1 MRRARAF
8 AALRR
13 VYFRPE
19 CRTCL
24 VCGAPLAY
32 SHPVW
37 RKHIIG
43 LSEVL
48 WVGSLGY
55 RCRTAA
61 CGRRVY
67 RSAEAE
73 GLSLKGATYGMDV
86 LVTVGRLRTVEH
98 CTRTEIHAEL
108 GQRGVIISARH
119 VQGLYEAYFAL
130 LGCTAGQQVEAV
142 RRQIEQNGGL
152 VLSLDGI
159 QPERGNDALWVVR
172 EVLTGVV
179 LTAATV
185 TSASAK
191 RLQEL
196 LHPVMALGF
205 PVLGVISDGQ
215 HSIRLA
221 VQAELPTVPH
231 QCCQFHYL
239 RDVALPFS
247 NADRKL
253 RTDVRKQIRGILAVE
268 EKVAGQDDPEAEVV
282 RGYCTAIRS
291 VLLDDGLPP
300 LEPGGLRAYEN
311 LERIYASLQRC
322 LAIRP
327 APPIMTLTHIAT
339 RHHTY
344 GAEYATLK
352 QQHAWLLGL
361 TRVIDPEKYPGV
373 APHDAV
379 AQAKENMCSLV
390 ATVAQAAVTQ
400 PEHELFAES
409 LRKYTRGFG
418 DTLFT
423 CFLHPEIPRT
433 NNDLE
438 RFLRHAKS
446 AHRRTTGRASWDS
459 YIMRYGELAVYAV
472 DLPSDVLIKWFSQ
485 VPTDRYRQERKRW
498 IASQEPRRQRRRYRK
513 APEAFLNRL
522 EQLWQISAPSKPP

>member
-1 MRRARAF
+1 MF
-8 AALRR
+8 AVPRR

-24 VCGAPLAY
+24 VCGAPLVY

-48 WVGSLGY
+48 WAGSLGY
-55 RCRTAA
+55 RCRSAA
-61 CGRRVY
+61 CDRRVY
-67 RSAEAE
+67 RSAVAE
-73 GLSLKGATYGMDV
+73 GLSLKGSTYGMDV
-86 LVTVGRLRTVEH
+86 LVTVGRLRTVDH
-98 CTRTEIHAEL
+98 CTRAEIHAEL

-119 VQGLYEAYFAL
+119 VQGLYEAYYAL

-185 TSASAK
+185 ISASAT

-196 LHPVMALGF
+196 LQPVVALGF

-221 VQAELPTVPH
+221 VQAELPAVPH

-247 NADRKL
+247 NDDRKL

-268 EKVAGQDDPEAEVV
+268 DRVAERNDPEAEVV

-300 LEPGGLRAYEN
+300 LAPGGIRAYEN

-322 LAIRP
+322 FAVRP
-327 APPIMTLTHIAT
+327 VPMMRTLTHIAT
-339 RHHTY
+339 RHQIY
-344 GAEYATLK
+344 GADYATLK
-352 QQHAWLLGL
+352 QQHTWLLDL
-361 TRVIDPEKYPGV
+361 ARVIDPEQYASV
-373 APHDAV
+373 LPHDAAVQAKMGVRTLMAAV
-379 AQAKENMCSLV
+379 AQAAM
-390 ATVAQAAVTQ
+390 TQ
-400 PEHELFAES
+400 PAHELFAES
-409 LRKYTRGFG
+409 FQKYTRGFG

-446 AHRRTTGRASWDS
+446 AHRRTTGRKSWDG
-459 YIMRYGELAVYAV
+459 YIMRYGALAVYAV
-472 DLPSDVLIKWFSQ
+472 DLPPDVLREWFAH
-485 VPTDRYRQERKRW
+485 VPTDQYRIEMKRW
-498 IASQEPRRQRRRYRK
+498 AASQEPRRQRARYRK
-513 APEAFLNRL
+513 APEVFLTRL
-522 EQLWQISAPSKPP
+522 EQLWQTSAPNKPT

>member
-1 MRRARAF
+1 MF
-8 AALRR
+8 ATPRR

-43 LSEVL
+43 LSEVR

-55 RCRTAA
+55 RCRTPT
-61 CGRRVY
+61 CDRRVY

-73 GLSLKGATYGMDV
+73 GLSLKGSTYGMDV
-86 LVTVGRLRTVEH
+86 LVTVGRLRTVDH
-98 CTRTEIHAEL
+98 CTRAEIHAEL
-108 GQRGVIISARH
+108 GQRGVIISTRH

-159 QPERGNDALWVVR
+159 QPETGNETLWVVR

-185 TSASAK
+185 SSASAQ
-191 RLQEL
+191 RLQAL
-196 LHPVMALGF
+196 LHPVVTLGF

-239 RDVALPFS
+239 RDVALPLS
-247 NADRKL
+247 NDDRKL
-253 RTDVRKQIRGILAVE
+253 RTDMRKQIRGILAVE
-268 EKVAGQDDPEAEVV
+268 ERVAGQTDPAAAVV
-282 RGYCTAIRS
+282 RGYCTALRS

-300 LEPGGLRAYEN
+300 LAPGGIRAYEN

-322 LAIRP
+322 LAVRP
-327 APPIMTLTHIAT
+327 VPTMLTLTHIAT
-339 RHHTY
+339 RHQLY
-344 GAEYATLK
+344 GADYATLK
-352 QQHAWLLGL
+352 QQHTWVLDLA
-361 TRVIDPEKYPGV
+361 RVIDPANYPGV
-373 APHDAV
+373 PSHDAAAQAKAGVRTLAVAV
-379 AQAKENMCSLV
+379 AQAV
-390 ATVAQAAVTQ
+390 ATQ
-400 PEHELFAES
+400 PAHARFAES
-409 LRKYTRGFG
+409 FRKYTQGFG

-423 CFLHPEIPRT
+423 CFLRPEIPRT

-446 AHRRTTGRASWDS
+446 AHRRTTGRASWNG
-459 YIMRYGELAVYAV
+459 YIMRYGTLAVYARDV
-472 DLPSDVLIKWFSQ
+472 APDVLIKWFSH
-485 VPTDRYRQERKRW
+485 VPTDQYRNEMKRW
-498 IASQEPRRQRRRYRK
+498 TASQEPRRQRARYRK
-513 APEAFLNRL
+513 APAVFLTQL
-522 EQLWQISAPSKPP
+522 EQLWQISAPSNPP